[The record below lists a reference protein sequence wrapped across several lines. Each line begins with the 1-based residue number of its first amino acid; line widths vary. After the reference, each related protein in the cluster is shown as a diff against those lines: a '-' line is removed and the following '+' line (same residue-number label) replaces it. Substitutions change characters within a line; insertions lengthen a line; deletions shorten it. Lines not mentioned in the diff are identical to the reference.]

1 MLQPPNPP
9 DALLTTG
16 TSIQTTY
23 QKTGDNTGTT
33 TLFKIKNNKKITKKN
48 KKMYKRN
55 ILRYSFKYIKNKE
68 YSKAHA

>member
-1 MLQPPNPP
+1 MLNPPNPP

-33 TLFKIKNNKKITKKN
+33 TLFKIKRKN
-48 KKMYKRN
+48 QKKMYKKEN
-55 ILRYSFKYIKNKE
+55 KKNKHFKIPVQE